1 VRAVTGSGRPG
12 ADPGDALIDVVDAF
26 ARSPLEKIRIDVV
39 AVPLRV
45 PVGTATGAWTTRRS
59 LLVTLRDAD
68 GAHGTG
74 EIAPAPGE
82 EEAAIAV
89 LASLAHR
96 LDGLA
101 PAQVLAAIEEDR
113 SADRSAELALASVLE
128 AGLET
133 ALLDLAGRRA
143 GLPVA
148 GMLAGASGRGV
159 ARLRVPVSALVSAR
173 GLEAA
178 AAAAQA
184 AVARGIRCV
193 KVKVGGE
200 PDAASFAA
208 RIAAVRAAVG
218 DDVELR
224 LDANGAWTVD
234 EAVERLRAAAS
245 SRIAYVEQPVAD
257 VEGLAAVRA
266 ASPVPVAADETVR
279 GAAAARRLVD
289 AGAVDVLVV
298 KPARVG
304 GAVETLRIAVVAAD
318 AGVPVVLS
326 TFYETGIGL
335 AAALHIAA
343 ALPAGDE
350 THGIATADLLAS
362 DLLAQ
367 RPRVAAGWADVPDAS
382 GLGVET
388 SPDLVAE
395 FRESAAGIR

>member
-1 VRAVTGSGRPG
+1 MTGSGRPG
-12 ADPGDALIDVVDAF
+12 PDPGDALIEVVDAF
-26 ARSPLEKIRIDVV
+26 ARSPLERIRVDIV
-39 AVPLRV
+39 AVPFRALV
-45 PVGTATGAWTTRRS
+45 VTAAGVWTTRRS

-74 EIAPAPGE
+74 EIAPAPGD

-89 LASLAHR
+89 LASLAPR
-96 LDGLA
+96 LDGLT
-101 PAQVLAAIEEDR
+101 PAQVLTAMEEDR
-113 SADRSAELALASVLE
+113 TADRSVELALAAVIE
-128 AGLET
+128 AGLEA

-159 ARLRVPVSALVSAR
+159 ARLRVPVAALVSAADPD
-173 GLEAA
+173 AA
-178 AAAAQA
+178 AAAARA

-200 PDAASFAA
+200 PDADAFVS
-208 RIAAVRAAVG
+208 RVAAVRAAVG
-218 DDVELR
+218 DDVDLR

-234 EAVERLRAAAS
+234 EAVGRLRAAAPY
-245 SRIAYVEQPVAD
+245 RIAYVEQPVAD
-257 VEGLAAVRA
+257 LDGLAAVRA
-266 ASPVPVAADETVR
+266 ASRVPIAADEAVR
-279 GAAAARRLVD
+279 GVAAARRLID

-298 KPARVG
+298 KPVRVG
-304 GAVETLRIAVVAAD
+304 GAVETLRIAALAARAD
-318 AGVPVVLS
+318 VPVVLS
-326 TFYETGIGL
+326 TFYETGVGL
-335 AAALHIAA
+335 AAALHVAA
-343 ALPAGDE
+343 SLPVGDE

-367 RPRVAAGWADVPDAS
+367 RPRVTAGWADVPDAP

-395 FRESAAGIR
+395 FRESAAGTR

>member
-1 VRAVTGSGRPG
+1 MSGGSRHG
-12 ADPGDALIDVVDAF
+12 ADPGDALIEVVDAF
-26 ARSPLEKIRIDVV
+26 ARSPLERIRIDIV
-39 AVPLRV
+39 AVPFRA
-45 PVGTATGAWTTRRS
+45 PVVTAAGVWTTRRS

-101 PAQVLAAIEEDR
+101 PAQVLTGIEEDR
-113 SADRSAELALASVLE
+113 TADRSVELALAAVLE

-159 ARLRVPVSALVSAR
+159 ARLRVPVSALVSAADPD
-173 GLEAA
+173 AA
-178 AAAAQA
+178 AAAARA
-184 AVARGIRCV
+184 AVTRGIRCV

-200 PDAASFAA
+200 PDADAFAS
-208 RIAAVRAAVG
+208 RVAAVRAAVG

-245 SRIAYVEQPVAD
+245 CRIAYVEQPVAD
-257 VEGLAAVRA
+257 LEGLAAVRA
-266 ASPVPVAADETVR
+266 VSPVPVAADEAVR
-279 GAAAARRLVD
+279 GVAAARRLIE

-298 KPARVG
+298 KPVRVG
-304 GAVETLRIAVVAAD
+304 GAVETLRIAALAAQ
-318 AGVPVVLS
+318 AGVPLVLS

-335 AAALHIAA
+335 AAALHVAA

-362 DLLAQ
+362 DLLAL
-367 RPRVAAGWADVPDAS
+367 RPRMAAGWADVPDAP

-395 FRESAAGIR
+395 FRETAVGIR